1 MSEEQT
7 GESGASTE
15 EQELG
20 SEMVEELHSL
30 GWQLSKA
37 IKSLWES
44 EDSRKLRQE
53 IGDGFVQ
60 LGHQVDE
67 GIKAAQ
73 DSEAAKEFKAQVQG
87 TVDKARQS
95 DVAGKLQENLISGL
109 RQLNAELGKLVGS
122 LESKGEA
129 AGEPEPPT
137 EDDPA
142 A

>member
-1 MSEEQT
+1 M
-7 GESGASTE
+7 TE
-15 EQELG
+15 EQNTTEKKQASSEILDEL
-20 SEMVEELHSL
+20 ESL
-30 GWQLSKA
+30 GTQLVTA
-37 IKSLWES
+37 VRALWDS

>member
-1 MSEEQT
+1 M
-7 GESGASTE
+7 TE
-15 EQELG
+15 EQNATEKEQASSEILDEL
-20 SEMVEELHSL
+20 ESL
-30 GWQLSKA
+30 GTQLVTA
-37 IKSLWES
+37 VRALWDS

-73 DSEAAKEFKAQVQG
+73 DSEAAKEFKAQVQD

>member
-1 MSEEQT
+1 M
-7 GESGASTE
+7 TE
-15 EQELG
+15 EQNTTEKKQASSEILDEL
-20 SEMVEELHSL
+20 ESL
-30 GWQLSKA
+30 GTQLVTA
-37 IKSLWES
+37 VRALWDS

-73 DSEAAKEFKAQVQG
+73 DSEAAKEFKAQVQE

>member
-1 MSEEQT
+1 M
-7 GESGASTE
+7 TE
-15 EQELG
+15 EQNTTEKKQASSEILDEL
-20 SEMVEELHSL
+20 ESL
-30 GWQLSKA
+30 GTQLVTA
-37 IKSLWES
+37 VRALWDS

-73 DSEAAKEFKAQVQG
+73 DSEAAKEFKAQVQE

-122 LESKGEA
+122 LEPKGEA

-142 A
+142 T

>member
-1 MSEEQT
+1 M
-7 GESGASTE
+7 TE
-15 EQELG
+15 EQNTTEKQQAG
-20 SEMVEELHSL
+20 SEILDELESL
-30 GWQLSKA
+30 GTQLVTA
-37 IKSLWES
+37 VRALWDS
-44 EDSRKLRQE
+44 EESRKLRQE

-73 DSEAAKEFKAQVQG
+73 DSEAAQEFKAQVQE

-122 LESKGEA
+122 LEPKGEA

-137 EDDPA
+137 EDEPA
-142 A
+142 T

>member
-1 MSEEQT
+1 M
-7 GESGASTE
+7 TE
-15 EQELG
+15 EQNATEKEQASGEILDEL
-20 SEMVEELHSL
+20 ESL
-30 GWQLSKA
+30 GTQLVTA
-37 IKSLWES
+37 VRALWDS
-44 EDSRKLRQE
+44 EESRKLRQE

-73 DSEAAKEFKAQVQG
+73 ESEAAKEFKVQVQE

-95 DVAGKLQENLISGL
+95 EVAGKLQQNLISGL
-109 RQLNAELGKLVGS
+109 RQLNAELGKLVS
-122 LESKGEA
+122 SMEPKGEP

-142 A
+142 T

>member
-1 MSEEQT
+1 M
-7 GESGASTE
+7 TE
-15 EQELG
+15 EQNTTEKQQADSEILDEL
-20 SEMVEELHSL
+20 ESL
-30 GWQLSKA
+30 GTQLVTA
-37 IKSLWES
+37 VRALWDS
-44 EDSRKLRQE
+44 EESRKLRQE

-73 DSEAAKEFKAQVQG
+73 DSEAAQEFKAQVQE

-122 LESKGEA
+122 LEPKGEA
-129 AGEPEPPT
+129 AGEPEPPI
-137 EDDPA
+137 EDDPVA
-142 A
+142 

>member
-1 MSEEQT
+1 M
-7 GESGASTE
+7 TE
-15 EQELG
+15 EQNTTEQEQASSEILDEL
-20 SEMVEELHSL
+20 ESL
-30 GWQLSKA
+30 GTQLVTA
-37 IKSLWES
+37 VRALWDSEES
-44 EDSRKLRQE
+44 RNLRQE

-73 DSEAAKEFKAQVQG
+73 DSEAAKEFKAQVQE

-95 DVAGKLQENLISGL
+95 DVAGKLQENLVSGL

-122 LESKGEA
+122 LEPKGEA

-137 EDDPA
+137 EDDPDA
-142 A
+142 